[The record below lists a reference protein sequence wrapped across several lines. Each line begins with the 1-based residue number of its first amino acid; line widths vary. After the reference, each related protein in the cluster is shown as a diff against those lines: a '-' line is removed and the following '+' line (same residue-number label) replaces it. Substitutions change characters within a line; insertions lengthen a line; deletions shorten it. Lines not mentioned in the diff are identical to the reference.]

1 VLAGKTPVLVH
12 NSGCWVGTGGP
23 GNWGTVA
30 ESMKARALAYQIRV
44 TGGVPSGMGYKTI
57 DSVGEVHFDS
67 FQDGILIEAKGP
79 GYAGL
84 TKNGRFY
91 PGFGIN
97 DSAVAQA
104 ERQLRVSGGLPVE
117 WRVAEPIAVQAFK
130 NLFADNGIVG
140 INVVYVP

>member
-1 VLAGKTPVLVH
+1 
-12 NSGCWVGTGGP
+12 
-23 GNWGTVA
+23 
-30 ESMKARALAYQIRV
+30 MKARALAYQIRV
-44 TGGVPSGMGYKTI
+44 TGGVPSGMGYKAI
-57 DSVGEVHFDS
+57 DSVGEVHFDG
-67 FQDGILIEAKGP
+67 FRDGILIEAKGL

-91 PGFGIN
+91 PGFSIN

-117 WRVAEPIAVQAFK
+117 WPVAEPIAVQAFK